1 MASIEVTFSKT
12 VIHCTA
18 LIAYNLLYNFWTLG
32 PALHICLTPELN
44 NNLHTHANFHLKQ
57 AASIQQ
63 VPFCALFI
71 CKMRYRLL
79 AEKLQTS
86 ALIQGLP
93 VLQLTLQLGPCI
105 QIYIHQ
111 VVECIQKK
119 TEPCK
124 FVLKYVEVKSPYSSN
139 SLTRPL
145 IHSRTQEKQ
154 RRDTPA
160 QCQDLVSLYFCTSKC
175 KIDKAYQT
183 SQENQPTH
191 KHEKPW
197 FY

>member
-111 VVECIQKK
+111 VVECVESNHSAIGTLHTNIYTPSCGVHTKK
-119 TEPCK
+119 NWALQVC
-124 FVLKYVEVKSPYSSN
+124 
-139 SLTRPL
+139 
-145 IHSRTQEKQ
+145 
-154 RRDTPA
+154 
-160 QCQDLVSLYFCTSKC
+160 SKVC
-175 KIDKAYQT
+175 R
-183 SQENQPTH
+183 S
-191 KHEKPW
+191 
-197 FY
+197 